1 MVPVEFHILSLS
13 VVIYFLLS
21 SKEVYHKQLMY
32 IAQIK
37 LNYIFLQSS
46 VNDYNIL
53 GDWIYTFGIWGIQEL
68 ELEKLKSHN

>member
-53 GDWIYTFGIWGIQEL
+53 GDWIEGIKPNKERKVKKESGT
-68 ELEKLKSHN
+68 